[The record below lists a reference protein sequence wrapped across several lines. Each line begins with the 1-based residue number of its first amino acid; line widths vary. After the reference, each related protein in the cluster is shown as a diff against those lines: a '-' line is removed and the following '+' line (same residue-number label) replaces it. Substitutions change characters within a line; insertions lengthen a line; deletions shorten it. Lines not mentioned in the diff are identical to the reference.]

1 MILAIKTD
9 NPKAEL
15 YLFDNDKK
23 IDELIWQADRNLA
36 NELLIQITKILSK
49 NKYKISD
56 IAGIIIFTGE
66 GSFTGLRIGTT
77 VANALS
83 YSNNTPIV
91 EARGDDWFTSGLALI
106 KKSKPGN
113 YVVPKYSSEP
123 NITVAKPKNLI

>member
-15 YLFDNDKK
+15 YLYKNDKK
-23 IDELIWQADRNLA
+23 IDEYMWQADRKLA
-36 NELLIQITKILSK
+36 DELLVKIQELLNSNKSELK
-49 NKYKISD
+49 NLR
-56 IAGIIIFTGE
+56 GIVVFTGT

-83 YSNNTPIV
+83 YAQNIPIV
-91 EARGDDWFTSGLALI
+91 ESTGERWIETGLKSI
-106 KKSKPGN
+106 KSAKPGK

-123 NITVAKPKNLI
+123 NITYSKPKTLL